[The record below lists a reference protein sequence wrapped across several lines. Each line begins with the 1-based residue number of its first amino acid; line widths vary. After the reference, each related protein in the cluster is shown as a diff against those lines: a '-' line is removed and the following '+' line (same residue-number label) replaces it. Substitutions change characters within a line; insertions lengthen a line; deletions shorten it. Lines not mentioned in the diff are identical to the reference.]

1 MINLPVNYKLLNKV
15 DIVIDHMEEQL
26 DGHSF
31 IYNFMFNR
39 DLISNLKAL
48 RYVRAYIFNSE
59 VAILNFELTIGKY
72 WVSSESEENKL
83 NKEDKE

>member
-1 MINLPVNYKLLNKV
+1 
-15 DIVIDHMEEQL
+15 
-26 DGHSF
+26 
-31 IYNFMFNR
+31 MFNR